1 MMDMNSKPAVRRL
14 LRDRLSGI
22 APGDRHARS
31 ALACSWVTATPE
43 FDQAQ
48 VVMLYLNTAEEAETA
63 PLALRCWRAGKT
75 VVVPKVSWDQR
86 RMLPIEITSLTSGL
100 VRTAGTG
107 IAEPVGGKPVPLD
120 MIDLVIVPGLGFSTH
135 GHRIGRGM
143 GFYDRFLGQADFI
156 GRSCGLGFEEQV
168 LDDLP
173 TLDHD
178 VPLSMLVTE
187 RGVRRFTPCSIQ
199 PGGSLGTF

>member
-1 MMDMNSKPAVRRL
+1 MEMNSKQAVRRL
-14 LRDRLSGI
+14 LRDRLEAI
-22 APGDRHARS
+22 TPADRQARS
-31 ALACSWVTATPE
+31 TLACAWVAAMPE

-48 VVMLYLNTAEEAETA
+48 IVMLYLSTPEEVDTA

-75 VVVPKVSWDQR
+75 VVVPKVSWEQR
-86 RMLPIEITSLTSGL
+86 RMLPTEITSLTSGV

-107 IAEPVGGKPVPLD
+107 IAEPVGGKPVPVD
-120 MIDLVIVPGLGFSTH
+120 MIDLVIVPGLGFSTT
-135 GHRIGRGM
+135 GSRIGRGM
-143 GFYDRFLGQADFI
+143 GFYDRFLGQSDFI

-173 TLDHD
+173 MLDHD

-187 RGVRRFTPCSIQ
+187 RGVRRFTPSSIQ
-199 PGGSLGTF
+199 QAGPDRAV